1 CDNCPAM
8 GEATGGVLRRGSD
21 RIIAGVCSGLG
32 QYFSVEPLLVRIVF
46 VVLALVPAGLGIILY
61 VVLWFLMEPPAGAG
75 TSATRNVGGRLRT
88 MGQEIREE
96 FRTGFSR
103 SSEGGPQTPPAGP
116 GGTGSTGKGP
126 TWTGWA
132 GGPRGFWI
140 GVIVIAAVASAT
152 LAPAT
157 SVGAQ
162 KVDTSAQTGGLTAA
176 TLDLNYS
183 AASVDVNAAD
193 LGDRLYQVH
202 VDYPGGENP
211 PTISLD
217 HANGRLEIHESSS
230 FLPFHLFGSKRR
242 HIVLALTDR

>member
-1 CDNCPAM
+1 M

-32 QYFSVEPLLVRIVF
+32 QYFNVEPLLVRIVF

-126 TWTGWA
+126 TWTGWS
-132 GGPRGFWI
+132 GRPRGFWI
-140 GVIVIAAVASAT
+140 GVILIA
-152 LAPAT
+152 L
-157 SVGAQ
+157 
-162 KVDTSAQTGGLTAA
+162 GGYFLIAN
-176 TLDLNYS
+176 LGLLRGFRGDLFW
-183 AASVDVNAAD
+183 
-193 LGDRLYQVH
+193 
-202 VDYPGGENP
+202 P
-211 PTISLD
+211 
-217 HANGRLEIHESSS
+217 
-230 FLPFHLFGSKRR
+230 
-242 HIVLALTDR
+242 IVLIAIGLLILVRRR